1 MRQRRGIIGFTLP
14 GSGDHDATV
23 VFRGYGE
30 SGGRMTHPR
39 NAPRDSGGSAETAAF
54 LRDMRAPRDQAG
66 LGPRDLAARAHFPED
81 TLVTAEAGPG
91 LPSLPV
97 VQAYVR
103 GCGAP
108 ELEWEDRWR
117 QLNSSDTGDSGSAL
131 PTRAPSASR
140 AAARVPPFPVAGSDP
155 DSPDQ
160 NVIGFGL
167 ERVARGL
174 VPLSSDSAEAQRDA
188 GPRAPF
194 GGAPGGYGETNHSAQ
209 HSAPGNGSNG
219 AGGWFDPGPRFP
231 PPPDQSYNPPPAAPP
246 APPTP
251 PAPPV
256 NPGAPT
262 VQYPAV
268 TGYQGSEQSGYQGS
282 DQSYASPTP
291 YSEPSV
297 PSYRLPEEFRTPVPP
312 PPDLPGPTGG
322 RPGPGSAGGPVAP
335 GGYGGNRPGA
345 GGAGP
350 RSRVPLRADLAWSGR
365 FDGFRHDATAPRGGQ
380 PGGSPHGTA
389 PRGTAQ
395 PGRTQR
401 PSGIPHHS
409 GRPAAADVGLGDR
422 GGGHRAGHR
431 GRDLAGA
438 VPLAWLVLSR

>member
-1 MRQRRGIIGFTLP
+1 
-14 GSGDHDATV
+14 
-23 VFRGYGE
+23 
-30 SGGRMTHPR
+30 
-39 NAPRDSGGSAETAAF
+39 
-54 LRDMRAPRDQAG
+54 MRALRDQAG

-131 PTRAPSASR
+131 PTRAPAASR
-140 AAARVPPFPVAGSDP
+140 AAARVTPFPVAGSDP
-155 DSPDQ
+155 DSPEQ

-188 GPRAPF
+188 GSRAPF
-194 GGAPGGYGETNHSAQ
+194 GGAPGGYGETNHSARYP
-209 HSAPGNGSNG
+209 APGNGSNG
-219 AGGWFDPGPRFP
+219 AGGWFDPAPSSA

-268 TGYQGSEQSGYQGS
+268 TGYQGSG
-282 DQSYASPTP
+282 QSYASPTP
-291 YSEPSV
+291 YSEPLT

-312 PPDLPGPTGG
+312 PPDLSGPTGG
-322 RPGPGSAGGPVAP
+322 PGSGSAGGPGAP
-335 GGYGGNRPGA
+335 GGYGGNGPGA
-345 GGAGP
+345 GGSGP
-350 RSRVPLRADLAWSGR
+350 GSRSELPS
-365 FDGFRHDATAPRGGQ
+365 RGL
-380 PGGSPHGTA
+380 GGSTG
-389 PRGTAQ
+389 
-395 PGRTQR
+395 
-401 PSGIPHHS
+401 SGPMPP
-409 GRPAAADVGLGDR
+409 RPAAANPAAA
-422 GGGHRAGHR
+422 H
-431 GRDLAGA
+431 A
-438 VPLAWLVLSR
+438 VPSHAAPSSPGGPGATPAPGSTAAARQRRTSGWVIAAVVIVLIIVAVIWLVLSH

>member
-1 MRQRRGIIGFTLP
+1 MRQRGGIIGFTLP

-23 VFRGYGE
+23 VFRGHGE

-54 LRDMRAPRDQAG
+54 LRDMRALRDQAG

-268 TGYQGSEQSGYQGS
+268 TGYQGSEQS
-282 DQSYASPTP
+282 YASPTP
-291 YSEPSV
+291 YSEPSA
-297 PSYRLPEEFRTPVPP
+297 PSYRLPEEFRTPAPL
-312 PPDLPGPTGG
+312 PPDLAGPTGG
-322 RPGPGSAGGPVAP
+322 PGSGNAGGPAAP
-335 GGYGGNRPGA
+335 GGYAGSGLGTGGSGPGSGLNSPGA
-345 GGAGP
+345 GSPGTDNPTGRGGSTGSGPTPPRPVAANPAASQASPSHASPSGSGAPGAAP
-350 RSRVPLRADLAWSGR
+350 APHNAAATRSRRAAGW
-365 FDGFRHDATAPRGGQ
+365 A
-380 PGGSPHGTA
+380 
-389 PRGTAQ
+389 
-395 PGRTQR
+395 
-401 PSGIPHHS
+401 I
-409 GRPAAADVGLGDR
+409 AAAVIVLIIV
-422 GGGHRAGHR
+422 
-431 GRDLAGA
+431 A
-438 VPLAWLVLSR
+438 VIW